1 MRTSQLCSWSSFH
14 LRSGSHTNVC
24 SLSTRKRSELCQN
37 CTRSYPSYR
46 LICIYSNC
54 SFTEFLECES
64 HNCDIYWFNG
74 ICNYLFVIFKKPQLP
89 HNAKSF
95 WGFDSPNMVET
106 DISETE
112 ETQGGFHAA
121 ADKSIL
127 IRKTVKRAQWYLETF
142 IRTNWS
148 QLMEDWLGYLSQHL
162 LPSQNLSGI
171 SFL

>member
-1 MRTSQLCSWSSFH
+1 M
-14 LRSGSHTNVC
+14 
-24 SLSTRKRSELCQN
+24 RKRGELCQN

-54 SFTEFLECES
+54 SFAEFFEWKSYFGLMA
-64 HNCDIYWFNG
+64 YVLLFNHD
-74 ICNYLFVIFKKPQLP
+74 YLFVISKMLQLP

-95 WGFDSPNMVET
+95 WWKIFIWGFDSPNMVET
-106 DISETE
+106 DLSETE

-127 IRKTVKRAQWYLETF
+127 IRKTVKRAQLYLETF
-142 IRTNWS
+142 IRTSWS

-171 SFL
+171 SFLEKGRN